1 MTRQRQRYRQ
11 RLRHTYGRQSI
22 NQALQCGPRETPTEA
37 EKLVRTVRSTGNDTQ
52 SSN

>member
-22 NQALQCGPRETPTEA
+22 NRASILLSLRPWGGC
-37 EKLVRTVRSTGNDTQ
+37 RSLRHIGE
-52 SSN
+52 

>member
-22 NQALQCGPRETPTEA
+22 NQALDDKRRVSYQ
-37 EKLVRTVRSTGNDTQ
+37 LL
-52 SSN
+52 